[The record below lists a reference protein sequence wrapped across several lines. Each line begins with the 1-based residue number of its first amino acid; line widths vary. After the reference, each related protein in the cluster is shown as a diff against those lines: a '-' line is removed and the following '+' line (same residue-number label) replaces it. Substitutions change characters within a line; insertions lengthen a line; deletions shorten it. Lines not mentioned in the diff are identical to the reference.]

1 MRFELRDAGGS
12 SEFLAYDVDPRFDD
26 VMEAL
31 AWQRSAHGWRRP
43 VGCAVAAA
51 RPALENLSKYMLPLL
66 RQAAELDPVPWQDAL
81 DEVCRRF
88 AEAGG
93 VDWFLGGSAA
103 LAVRGAPISPHDL
116 DLIVSEADSVR
127 VGELL
132 ADCILEPVATGEWPL
147 SLWWGRAFLHA
158 RVEWAG
164 GMTAAADE
172 PDVTDFGPAAARM
185 LDEVRWR
192 DWRLRV
198 PPLALQ
204 RAVSERRGLTARV
217 GLIDDLI
224 AGR

>member
-1 MRFELRDAGGS
+1 
-12 SEFLAYDVDPRFDD
+12 
-26 VMEAL
+26 
-31 AWQRSAHGWRRP
+31 
-43 VGCAVAAA
+43 
-51 RPALENLSKYMLPLL
+51 MLPLL
-66 RQAAELDPVPWQDAL
+66 RQAADLDPVPWQDAL

-116 DLIVSEADSVR
+116 DLIISEKDSVR
-127 VGELL
+127 AGELF
-132 ADCILEPVATGEWPL
+132 ADCILEPVATAEWPL
-147 SLWWGRAFLHA
+147 SIWWGRAFLHA

-172 PDVTDFGPAAARM
+172 PDVTDFGRTAAS
-185 LDEVRWR
+185 LLEQVRWR
-192 DWRLRV
+192 GWGLRV

-217 GLIDDLI
+217 ALIDDLT